1 MTSYKAFDQE
11 VEINGQTVLTVV
23 EEAMERFSESYRE
36 RALQDTRVLAQKVA
50 IAGSSQLET
59 ALETYESRR
68 SPAARR
74 VRREP
79 RFEACVTMLRSPRLR
94 WLRDRLV
101 EYTPAF
107 EWFISRQITDSQQQ
121 STP

>member
-11 VEINGQTVLTVV
+11 VEINGRTVLTVV
-23 EEAMERFSESYRE
+23 KEAMGRFSESYRE
-36 RALQDTRVLAQKVA
+36 RALQDVRVLA
-50 IAGSSQLET
+50 IAGSSQLGT

-68 SPAARR
+68 RPAARR
-74 VRREP
+74 VRREA

-94 WLRDRLV
+94 WIRNRLV

>member
-1 MTSYKAFDQE
+1 M
-11 VEINGQTVLTVV
+11 
-23 EEAMERFSESYRE
+23 YRE
-36 RALQDTRVLAQKVA
+36 RVLQDARVFAQELA

-59 ALETYESRR
+59 VLETYESRR
-68 SPAARR
+68 RPAARR

-79 RFEACVTMLRSPRLR
+79 RFEACVVMLQSPILR